1 MNGLTVNNFATCAL
15 FLEHGVAAILFRDG
29 LGAP

>member
-15 FLEHGVAAILFRDG
+15 FLEHGVAAILLGDG
-29 LGAP
+29 FNPP